1 MRRSGE
7 RTFFKSDRTI
17 NYNLSSLVT
26 ILISILMYKTIWSN
40 SSWIFDDISFIQ
52 TLKYEQLRESGVKE
66 KEIQLIKDTDKET
79 FDNWKFSLIL
89 KFKYA
94 LPKPVQGVFAFN
106 DWDSAMKVL
115 DKYLKKEKGF
125 RWNLKIPSL

>member
-1 MRRSGE
+1 MTE
-7 RTFFKSDRTI
+7 ALWFFGGALAFQIIGKLFRYGQLI
-17 NYNLSSLVT
+17 NFTSEVGLHLLRLCAEITHDVA
-26 ILISILMYKTIWSN
+26 
-40 SSWIFDDISFIQ
+40 FVQ
-52 TLKYEQLRESGVKE
+52 TLKYKQLIEAGVKE
-66 KEIQLIKDTDKET
+66 EKIQLIKDTDKET

-125 RWNLKIPSL
+125 R

>member
-1 MRRSGE
+1 MIE
-7 RTFFKSDRTI
+7 ALWFFGGALAFQIIGRLFRYGQLVNLTAEVGLHALRMCATI
-17 NYNLSSLVT
+17 AHDVA
-26 ILISILMYKTIWSN
+26 
-40 SSWIFDDISFIQ
+40 FIQ
-52 TLKYEQLRESGVKE
+52 TLKHKQLIDAGVKE
-66 KEIQLIKDTDKET
+66 EDMQLIKEADKET
-79 FDNWKFSLIL
+79 LDNWKFSMIL

-125 RWNLKIPSL
+125 R

>member
-1 MRRSGE
+1 MIE
-7 RTFFKSDRTI
+7 ALWFFGGALAFQFIGRLFRYGQLINLTAEVGLHALRMCATI
-17 NYNLSSLVT
+17 AHDVA
-26 ILISILMYKTIWSN
+26 
-40 SSWIFDDISFIQ
+40 FIQ
-52 TLKYEQLRESGVKE
+52 TLKHKQLIDAGVKE
-66 KEIQLIKDTDKET
+66 EDMQLIKEADKET
-79 FDNWKFSLIL
+79 LDNWKFSMIL

-125 RWNLKIPSL
+125 R